1 MNKKS
6 KIRNPK
12 SEICIVTGASRG
24 LGRAIAVRFSLA
36 GYCVVVTYRQ
46 ESEKAKEVVRQIGA
60 ARALACRANIARENE
75 VEAMIEET
83 LERWGRID
91 ILVNNAGLTRDN
103 LLIRLKDEEWT
114 ELLETNLRGAFHCI
128 KAVAPVM
135 AKGGGGHII
144 NISSLVGIKGGFGQ
158 ANYAASKS
166 ALIGLTR
173 SAAVELGPQNIKVN
187 AVLPGYLLTDMG
199 LKAGV
204 QAIERVK
211 KENCLGRL
219 SEVNEIADFVCHLAQ
234 MNNVSG
240 QIFNLDSR
248 IGSF

>member
-1 MNKKS
+1 MECNEK
-6 KIRNPK
+6 RVV
-12 SEICIVTGASRG
+12 IVTGASRG
-24 LGRAIAVRFSLA
+24 LGRAIAVRFSSA
-36 GYCVVVTYRQ
+36 GYCVVVNYRQ
-46 ESEKAKEVVRQIGA
+46 ESEKAREVVRQIGA
-60 ARALACRANIARENE
+60 ARALAYRANIARENE
-75 VEAMIEET
+75 VEAMVEET
-83 LERWGRID
+83 LKRWGRINV
-91 ILVNNAGLTRDN
+91 LVNNAGLTRDN

-114 ELLETNLRGAFHCI
+114 EVLETNLTGAFNCL

-135 AKGGGGHII
+135 AKGDGGHII
-144 NISSLVGIKGGFGQ
+144 NISSLAGIKGSVGQ

-187 AVLPGYLLTDMG
+187 AILPGYLLTDMG
-199 LKAGV
+199 LKGSF
-204 QAIERVK
+204 QAIERAK

-219 SEVNEIADFVCHLAQ
+219 SEVNEVADFVCHLAQ

-248 IGSF
+248 ICAVY